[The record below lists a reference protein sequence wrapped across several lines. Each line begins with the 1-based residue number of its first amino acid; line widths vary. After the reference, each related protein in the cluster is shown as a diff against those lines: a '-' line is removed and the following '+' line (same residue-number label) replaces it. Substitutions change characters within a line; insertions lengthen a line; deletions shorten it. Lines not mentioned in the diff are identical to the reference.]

1 MAQSSRYDLKG
12 LHTNNSNISGVPEGS
27 LSIALNLDLSQLNLA
42 QCRRG
47 FNTRFGDLSDS
58 TYRAT
63 KLFDYAGYLYAYYN
77 TSLNYYNSGWNT
89 NGSITKPANALAIRP
104 VSMNQNL
111 YVTSSTG
118 LKKIDSYSGTLYQT
132 GIPGG
137 LMLTLTEDTS
147 GTGTA
152 VGANK
157 YVAYRYFIGRYDAN
171 NNFIRGGVSSRE
183 IFSNDTYR
191 AYSFATT
198 DVNTATD
205 VITLTG
211 HTLADGTAIQFTT
224 TGTLPTGLSL
234 ATTYYVV
241 SSVASTSIKVA
252 ATAGGAAID
261 ITAVGSGT
269 HTATATALIAR
280 NIFVQGYLPSGIDST
295 YLVQVYRSADSS
307 TSTISDE
314 LGLVYELPIYNQFF
328 STYTKTFAPG
338 DVNTG
343 NEMIS
348 ITSHGF
354 LDGMVVRFSTTTT
367 LPTGLSANTDYY
379 IISANTND
387 FKVSATFGGSAI
399 DISTTGSGT
408 HTVYG
413 ANQFAFKDIT
423 PETLLTGT
431 TIYTAAS
438 QQGISNNNYEPP
450 LAADIALYK
459 QYLFY
464 ADVSSKYRL
473 NFTLISVSDGTNG
486 ELANGHTITIS
497 DGSTTEVYTANSTA
511 ANVSTKNFKIDIVS
525 ASLST
530 RIDTT
535 IRSFVSVVNQA
546 SALVYAY
553 LSSTGDTDLPGKCLL
568 ESRALGGTAFYLL
581 SSRQKAFNP
590 QLTTAATTNTT
601 STNDAFRNGL
611 MFSKQGEPEA
621 VPIKNVFKVGSSDD
635 PIKRIIPL
643 RDSLLIFKAKDG
655 VYILRGDNESSFS
668 VTLLDSTAKIVAP
681 ESIVVLN
688 SLVYGLFEA
697 GISAVSDTGVDV
709 VSDSVADKIQTLY
722 GTCLQQVK
730 DYAFATAY
738 QTEGHYI
745 LALPQTSSDTYCTYQ
760 LIYNVFN
767 ENFWEWDLSVGAG
780 HVSSTDN
787 KLYFGR
793 GDKNRVVQ
801 EYKTYS
807 YTDFADYEQ
816 SSTLSSYLTT
826 TLTISGINEMSVG
839 DILQQTGSQP
849 AYITAVDTSL
859 GTVVVDLSQTW
870 DTGNP
875 VYHYKAI
882 NNEIEWNPD
891 FAGNPAGLKHY
902 SACNLLFNQNI
913 IQTATMSFSSDT
925 NPGVNTISISGPDA
939 IGAWGYVA
947 WDDGVWGGESSPAPT
962 RIGVPR
968 PNARCN
974 SLTVKFSHSVAQSDW
989 RLVGLSLEFNPTSTR
1004 TTR

>member
-12 LHTNNSNISGVPEGS
+12 LHSNNSNISGVPQGS

-47 FNTRFGDLSDS
+47 FNTRYADLSDS

-63 KLFDYAGYLYAYYN
+63 KLFDYAGYLYSYYN

-89 NGSITKPANALAIRP
+89 NGSITKPTNALAIRP

-111 YVTSSTG
+111 YVTSSAG
-118 LKKIDSYSGTLYQT
+118 LKKIDSYSGTLYQA

-137 LMLTLTEDTS
+137 LMLSLTADTS

-157 YVAYRYFIGRYDAN
+157 WVAYRYFIGRYDAN
-171 NNFIRGGVSSRE
+171 NNFIRGGVSGRE
-183 IFSNDTYR
+183 IYANG
-191 AYSFATT
+191 AT
-198 DVNTATD
+198 
-205 VITLTG
+205 
-211 HTLADGTAIQFTT
+211 
-224 TGTLPTGLSL
+224 
-234 ATTYYVV
+234 
-241 SSVASTSIKVA
+241 
-252 ATAGGAAID
+252 
-261 ITAVGSGT
+261 
-269 HTATATALIAR
+269 AR
-280 NIFVQGYLPSGIDST
+280 NIFVQGYLPSSIDST

-307 TSTISDE
+307 TSSVNDE
-314 LGLVYELPIYNQFF
+314 LSLVYELPVYSQFF

-343 NEMIS
+343 TEV
-348 ITSHGF
+348 ITIASHGF

-367 LPTGLSANTDYY
+367 LPTGLTADTDYY

-387 FKVSATFGGSAI
+387 FKVSATFGGSAVNI
-399 DISTTGSGT
+399 TATGSGT

-423 PETLLTGT
+423 PEALTGA

-438 QQGISNNNYEPP
+438 QQGISNNNYQPP
-450 LAADIALYK
+450 LASDIALYK
-459 QYLFY
+459 QYLFF

-473 NFTLISVSDGTNG
+473 NFTLISVSDGSNG
-486 ELANGHTITIS
+486 ELANGDTITIS

-511 ANVSTKNFKIDIVS
+511 ANVSTKNFKIDIVT

-535 IRSFVSVVNQA
+535 IRSFISVVNQA

-553 LSSTGDTDLPGKCLL
+553 LSSTGDDDLPGKCLI

-590 QLTTAATTNTT
+590 QLAAAATTNTT

-655 VYILRGDNESSFS
+655 VYVLRGENESSFS

-681 ESIVVLN
+681 ESIVILN

-709 VSDSVADKIQTLY
+709 VSDPVADKLQTLF

-760 LIYNVFN
+760 LVYNVFN

-780 HVSSTDN
+780 HVSAVDN
-787 KLYFGR
+787 KLYFAR

-816 SSTLSSYLTT
+816 ASTLSSYSTT
-826 TLTISGINEMSVG
+826 TLTISGTDDMSIG

-849 AYITAVDTSL
+849 AYITAVDTAL
-859 GTVVVDLSQTW
+859 GTVVVDLDQSW
-870 DTGNP
+870 NTGNP

-882 NNEIEWNPD
+882 NSEIEWNPD

-925 NPGVNTISISGPDA
+925 NPGVNTVTITGPDA
-939 IGAWGYVA
+939 TGAWGYVA

-974 SLTVKFSHSVAQSDW
+974 SLIVKFSHRVAQSDW

-1004 TTR
+1004 TSR